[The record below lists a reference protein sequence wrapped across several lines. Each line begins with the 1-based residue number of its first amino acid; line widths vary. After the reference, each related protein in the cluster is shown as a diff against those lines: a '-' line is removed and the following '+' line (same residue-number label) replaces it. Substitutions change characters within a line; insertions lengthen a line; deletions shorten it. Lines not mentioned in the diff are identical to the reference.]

1 MRHGS
6 ACPEAIWMMEEADS
20 LVQGFGESWGRR
32 GTMRMPGDDEDAG
45 GCRGTLGM
53 LGTPGR
59 QPREQRLS
67 HGKEVQ
73 DDALFSGRSQKNK

>member
-32 GTMRMPGDDEDAG
+32 GCRGTMRMPG
-45 GCRGTLGM
+45 
-53 LGTPGR
+53 TPGG
-59 QPREQRLS
+59 QSREQRLS